1 MTIQHRVGS
10 FIGQQNITI
19 FTQHWLPEGMPR
31 AVIVIAHGYGEHSGR
46 YAHVA
51 AHLVQHDYAVYALDH
66 RGHGKSGG
74 PRTQIRD
81 IYEFAVDLRT
91 YIEQIRAAHPD
102 LPLVLYGHSMGSQIA
117 LLYAGQYQD
126 ELAGLITTGTA
137 LAAGN
142 HPLVIAAVKLLSRLP
157 SNGRIVPQIPARAI
171 SRDPDVV
178 QAYGDDSLVD
188 SRPVRLDMAAALA
201 RGLVRAG
208 RVLPELRVPYLALHG
223 GGDLITLPEAARIV
237 ERRSGAPDTTVK
249 IYDGLYHEVHNEPEK
264 DRVLA
269 DITQWLDAHFA

>member
-1 MTIQHRVGS
+1 MQHSVGS
-10 FIGQQNITI
+10 FMGQQNVTI
-19 FTQHWLPEGMPR
+19 FTQQWLPEGAPR

-46 YAHVA
+46 YVHVA
-51 AHLVQHDYAVYALDH
+51 AHLVQHGYAVCALDH
-66 RGHGKSGG
+66 RGHGQSGG

-81 IYEFAVDLRT
+81 MREFVADLRT
-91 YIEQIRAAHPD
+91 FIEQVRAAHPD

-137 LAAGN
+137 LASGN
-142 HPLVIAAVKLLSRLP
+142 HPLLVAAVKLLGGLP
-157 SNGRIVPQIPARAI
+157 FNGRILPQIPASAI

-178 QAYGDDSLVD
+178 QAYVDDPLVD

-201 RGLVRAG
+201 RGLERAG

-223 GGDLITLPEAARIV
+223 GGDLITLPVAARIV
-237 ERRSGAPDTTVK
+237 EQRSGSPDTTVK
-249 IYDGLYHEVHNEPEK
+249 VYDGLYHEIHNEPEQ
-264 DRVLA
+264 DQVLA
-269 DITQWLDAHFA
+269 DFTQWLDAHFV